1 MKKWKV
7 LVLIIFFAFCITA
20 QTAHANEISHTPGTQ
35 EVNETGEA
43 QETISQ
49 EEIQDS
55 LIDKFDFSEIDDM
68 LGEIFPD
75 EKLNIRQVLSGLISG
90 ELEFSLELIKQL
102 VVDQF
107 TYEVRNSRS
116 GMIHILLL
124 VIVAAIFT
132 NFSTVFKST
141 QVAEISFFMLYMFL
155 ITICLNNFRI
165 LVDAA
170 SMNLQRL
177 LEFMKLLGPV
187 YFFAVALAT
196 GSSTSVMFYQLV
208 LLLIFFVE
216 MLILNFLIP
225 IAQIYV
231 MIRILSEL
239 SPEIH
244 LSKFAE
250 LIGTIVSWTL
260 KTLLAGVV
268 GLNVIQGLLSP
279 AIDAV
284 KRSLITKGT
293 EAIPIVGDAISGTAE
308 VVLGTAVL
316 IRNGIGV
323 FGMIVCLLICLAPLI
338 QMAVTAL
345 LYQVIAALI
354 QPISDKRMV
363 NCVSSIA
370 DGSKM
375 LLRIVFTTGILFLL
389 TIAVVAATTGG

>member
-1 MKKWKV
+1 MKRIR
-7 LVLIIFFAFCITA
+7 LLIFILFLIFPMTVQASETEEA
-20 QTAHANEISHTPGTQ
+20 LSQT
-35 EVNETGEA
+35 
-43 QETISQ
+43 
-49 EEIQDS
+49 EIQDS
-55 LIDKFDFSEIDDM
+55 LLNKFDFSEIDDM
-68 LGEIFPD
+68 LVEIFPN
-75 EKLNIRQVLSGLISG
+75 EKLNVREVLGGLITG
-90 ELEFSLELIKQL
+90 DLELSFDLVKQ
-102 VVDQF
+102 VIVDQF
-107 TYEVRNSRS
+107 NYELRNSRS

-132 NFSTVFKST
+132 NFSSVFKST
-141 QVAEISFFMLYMFL
+141 QVAEISFSMLYMFL
-155 ITICLNNFRI
+155 ITICLSNFRI
-165 LVDAA
+165 LVDATT
-170 SMNLQRL
+170 MNLDRL
-177 LEFMKLLGPV
+177 LEFMKLLAPV

-225 IAQIYV
+225 ITQIYL
-231 MIRILSEL
+231 MMRILSEL
-239 SPEIH
+239 SPQIH
-244 LSKFAE
+244 LTKFAE
-250 LIGTIVSWTL
+250 LIETVVSWTL
-260 KTLLAGVV
+260 KTLLAGVI

-279 AIDAV
+279 AIDSV

-293 EAIPIVGDAISGTAE
+293 GAIPIIGDAISGTAE
-308 VVLGTAVL
+308 VVFGTAVL

-323 FGMIVCLLICLAPLI
+323 VGMIVCLIICLAPLI

-363 NCVSSIA
+363 DCVSSIA

-375 LLRIVFTTGILFLL
+375 LLRIVFTTAMLFLL